1 MQQLYSLACLDAI
14 PAWRSCEVDISIADG
29 VSVSNMAPKP
39 PTPAQLKALKD
50 SKGVKPTAAITKPGQ
65 KATGLA
71 KSTVKDRFASD
82 GKTSVKKATSGFAGS
97 GTPLGASMGINPL
110 NKGQIT
116 NAALT
121 ATALPGS
128 GQATRYVAGKLGG
141 IVAKET
147 FVVASKGLEVSG
159 AGGKIKDVLT
169 PFGKTIASTRIG
181 SPAQQAASMGGL
193 IKRAENI
200 ATGSGQRI
208 AGRVARGMNTAGNI
222 VKGTAVVGVVGKGV
236 ANKVKKK

>member
-1 MQQLYSLACLDAI
+1 MI
-14 PAWRSCEVDISIADG
+14 
-29 VSVSNMAPKP
+29 SNMAKN
-39 PTPAQLKALKD
+39 PTPAQIAALKK
-50 SKGVKPTAAITKPGQ
+50 SKGVKPTEAFTKPGQ
-65 KATGLA
+65 KATGLT
-71 KSTVKDRFASD
+71 KSSTPDRFSSTA
-82 GKTSVKKATSGFAGS
+82 KTKVKNANSGFAGS
-97 GTPLGASMGINPL
+97 GSSLGSSLGVSKIT
-110 NKGQIT
+110 KGSVA
-116 NAALT
+116 NAAFV

-128 GQATRYVAGKLGG
+128 GQVTRYVAGKLGG

-159 AGGKIKDVLT
+159 AGGKIKDVMT

-208 AGRVARGMNTAGNI
+208 GNKIVRGMNTAGNV
-222 VKGTAVVGVVGKGV
+222 VKTGATTAVVGPSVVKKVLPPVKKALLGKPP
-236 ANKVKKK
+236 VKKK